1 MLLVFLVLFVRF
13 FFAKSVFILVFLF
26 VFWVLGMGL
35 SRNSVLAVGLD
46 LLFMSI
52 NFSALTLF
60 AALNKYISSELGVS
74 ENIAW
79 WAAAAYSMGIFA
91 AFFVGHSRFTEEYPR
106 LTVLVAGLL
115 AAIPQFL
122 IPYAFH
128 PGEVV
133 VLRFIQGLVMM
144 AVPIFSAQ
152 VGRLFAGARP
162 FALGTILSGIFI
174 GGLVGS
180 SAGWLVAE
188 AVGWRTA
195 YLLFGSL
202 MIIVALLWI
211 AFTPRETLPEH
222 HRVEEVSEKKLSVWR
237 DKFTILWG
245 FTFFPSI
252 WIIFTLA
259 PLINFIVSSA
269 GWGEGTAHLASEVLE
284 ASYMA
289 WSIIVG
295 GVAYVVA
302 RRSRQ
307 TPRGLFNSFAR
318 VQAVCFI
325 VAAIGA
331 GIAVIANSPSMLL
344 GSLVLI
350 AVIQGTAPT
359 FWSTPS
365 TAYPRELVTRA
376 GYALGLISN
385 SAALIGPAASIM
397 VSSLSPQGMWVLT
410 IILSAIGAA
419 ITVAGMRLRLPVE
432 KYGER

>member
-1 MLLVFLVLFVRF
+1 
-13 FFAKSVFILVFLF
+13 
-26 VFWVLGMGL
+26 MGL

-60 AALNKYISSELGVS
+60 AALNKYIAEELGVKGGL
-74 ENIAW
+74 AW

-91 AFFVGHSRFTEEYPR
+91 AFFVGHSRFTEENPR
-106 LTVLVAGLL
+106 LTVLLAGLL

-133 VLRFIQGLVMM
+133 ALRFIQGLVMM

-152 VGRLFAGARP
+152 VGKLFAGARP

-180 SAGWLVAE
+180 SLGWRIAG
-188 AVGWRTA
+188 AVGWRTT

-202 MIIVALLWI
+202 MIIVALIWI
-211 AFTPRETLPEH
+211 TATPRETLPEH
-222 HRVEEVSEKKLSVWR
+222 RHVEEKAEKKISVWR
-237 DKFTILWG
+237 DRFTILWG

-259 PLINFIVSSA
+259 PLIHFIVSSA
-269 GWGEGTAHLASEVLE
+269 GWGEDTAHLASEVLE

-295 GVAYVVA
+295 GIAFTVA
-302 RRSRQ
+302 RRSAQ
-307 TPRGLFNSFAR
+307 TPRELFNSFAK
-318 VQAVCFI
+318 VQASCFI

-331 GIAVIANSPSMLL
+331 GLAVAANNPAMLL

-410 IILSAIGAA
+410 IILSIIGAL
-419 ITVAGMRLRLPVE
+419 ITMAGMKLTLPVE
-432 KYGER
+432 KYGRR